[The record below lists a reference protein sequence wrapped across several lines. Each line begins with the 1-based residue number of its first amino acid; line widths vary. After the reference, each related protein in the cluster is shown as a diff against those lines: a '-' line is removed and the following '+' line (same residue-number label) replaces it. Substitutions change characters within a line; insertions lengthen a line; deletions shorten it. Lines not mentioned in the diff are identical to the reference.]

1 MKTNKMKLEIILS
14 NAKKN
19 GYVYADP
26 KFKLTRGTKT
36 LIKETIETNKTSD
49 RYKLCEGIA
58 NELENRFKGATL
70 NYQLDRMNL
79 KTTLK
84 ILTAIDTYFLD
95 KNKRKYY
102 NDY

>member
-1 MKTNKMKLEIILS
+1 MKNNKMKLEIILN

-36 LIKETIETNKTSD
+36 LIKETIQNNNTND
-49 RYKLCEGIA
+49 RYKLCESIA
-58 NELENRFKGATL
+58 DELENRFKGATL
-70 NYQLDRMNL
+70 NYQLERMNL
-79 KTTLK
+79 KTTLN

-95 KNKRKYY
+95 KNKKKFY